1 MTSRSDLGQV
11 DGCAVFDLGAL
22 FVDASLE
29 RKMHGLSWAALGRRV
44 GVSPSTIRRFERA
57 DDAEADG
64 VLAVVRWLNKTPE
77 YYVQGNVIEG
87 ARLAEI
93 GCGVVRVDMELVA
106 KAEGDARGARGRSR
120 TTIQH
125 LVGVA
130 QRCGRPVAS
139 LTRLSEV

>member
-1 MTSRSDLGQV
+1 MTIRGDLGQV
-11 DGCAVFDLGAL
+11 DSGAAFDLGAL

-29 RKMHGLSWAALGRRV
+29 RKMCGLSWAGLGRRV
-44 GVSPSTIRRFERA
+44 GVSPSTIRRYERA

-64 VLAVVRWLNKTPE
+64 VLAVVRWLNKAPE
-77 YYVQGNVIEG
+77 HYVEGNVVVG
-87 ARLAEI
+87 SCLAEA
-93 GCGVVRVDMELVA
+93 GCGIVRVDMELVA
-106 KAEGDARGARGRSR
+106 EAEGDARGSRGRSR

-130 QRCGRPVAS
+130 QRCGKPVAS